1 MKFQSTKLLGVLVLL
16 IVSLGW
22 SAAFAQEREQEQA
35 QLSPNVGR
43 DLLAAFELMEEEK
56 NREALTKLN
65 QLMAE
70 RGANMTRFDRA
81 SVLQIRG
88 SVHANLENLDES
100 LNDFA
105 EALELNALPAPQ
117 NSRLRFNL
125 AQLYF
130 VTERYEESIQFFN
143 RWLQED
149 DAEATENTYFMLAAA
164 HYHLDQFREALDPID
179 RAIDLSKQ
187 DEPNRRYFDLKN
199 VLLNE
204 LNRVPDRTELMKEMV
219 TYWPDELSYWRQL
232 SSLYMDQDQQME
244 AFGALESAYLG
255 GVIESEDDITML
267 AQFYSTFNNPHRGAK
282 LIESELERGRVERNV
297 KNLQL
302 LSQLYSQAREHRKAI
317 PVLREAAQIS
327 DTGELFFRLGQSLLA
342 DERNELAEQAFENAI
357 EKGGLDQATLAEAWV
372 LLGTARFNQAG
383 PGDREQRQLAD
394 QALAQAERFPA
405 TRNQARE
412 WRTYI
417 RAINDT
423 ETRQAML
430 ERDQAERL
438 AVAAQDRFLQS
449 CRAMQIAGRTLSEE
463 CREVL
468 GAEGEGRP
476 DEVRPE
482 EDG

>member
-1 MKFQSTKLLGVLVLL
+1 MPVKFQSTKLLGVLVLL
-16 IVSLGW
+16 MVSMGW
-22 SAAFAQEREQEQA
+22 SAANADEPG
-35 QLSPNVGR
+35 QLSPAVGR

-65 QLMAE
+65 TLMAE
-70 RGANMTRFDRA
+70 RGGSMTRFERA

-130 VTERYEESIQFFN
+130 VTERYEESIIFFN

-179 RAIDLSKQ
+179 RAIALSKQ

-204 LNRVPDRTELMKEMV
+204 LNRVPERTALMKEMV

-232 SSLYMDQDQQME
+232 SSLYMDQDMQLE

-255 GVIESEDDITML
+255 GLIESEDDITML

-282 LIESELERGRVERNV
+282 LIEKEIERGRVERNV

-302 LSQLYSQAREHRKAI
+302 LSQLWSQAREHRQAI
-317 PVLREAAQIS
+317 PVLRQAAQMA
-327 DTGELFFRLGQSLLA
+327 DTGELSFRLGQSLLA
-342 DERNELAEQAFENAI
+342 DERNELAEQAFEAAI
-357 EKGGLDQATLAEAWV
+357 EKGGLDQATQAEVWV

-383 PGDREQRQLAD
+383 PGDRAQRQKAD
-394 QALAQAERFPA
+394 EALAQAERFA
-405 TRNQARE
+405 STRTQARE

-417 RAINDT
+417 RAINET

-430 ERDQAERL
+430 ERDQSERL
-438 AVAAQDRFLQS
+438 AAAAQDRFLQS
-449 CRAMQIAGRTLSEE
+449 CRAMQIAGRELSDE

-468 GAEGEGRP
+468 GQAGEGRP
-476 DEVRPE
+476 DAG
-482 EDG
+482 D